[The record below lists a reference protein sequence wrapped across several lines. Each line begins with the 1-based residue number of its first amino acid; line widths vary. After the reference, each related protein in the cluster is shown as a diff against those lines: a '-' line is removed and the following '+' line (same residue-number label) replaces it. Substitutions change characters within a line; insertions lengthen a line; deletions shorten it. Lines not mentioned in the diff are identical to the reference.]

1 MCCLNVAFSADKL
14 ENREVENIN
23 RSNRKSPASN
33 SSKEADEGYCRSP
46 SLPRTILG
54 SQGEDDDDSVDNF
67 AYLRKQAEQSIEK
80 QSLSGNHFLKI
91 CICWN
96 GIHQLIVY
104 MLSQIIF
111 SFKWC
116 YVLLNFR
123 W

>member
-1 MCCLNVAFSADKL
+1 MSECRFSADKL

-80 QSLSGNHFLKI
+80 QSLSGKHFLEI
-91 CICWN
+91 RLSWN
-96 GIHQLIVY
+96 GIHIQF
-104 MLSQIIF
+104 F
-111 SFKWC
+111 SNSKEK
-116 YVLLNFR
+116 
-123 W
+123 

>member
-54 SQGEDDDDSVDNF
+54 SQGEEDDDSVDNF

-80 QSLSGNHFLKI
+80 QSLSGNHFLENSI
-91 CICWN
+91 CLN
-96 GIHQLIVY
+96 GTYQLIV
-104 MLSQIIF
+104 
-111 SFKWC
+111 
-116 YVLLNFR
+116 N
-123 W
+123 

>member
-54 SQGEDDDDSVDNF
+54 SQGEEDDDSVDNF

-80 QSLSGNHFLKI
+80 QSLSGNHFLENSI
-91 CICWN
+91 CLN
-96 GIHQLIVY
+96 GTHLCVISDNHFFQI
-104 MLSQIIF
+104 MLCSI
-111 SFKWC
+111 
-116 YVLLNFR
+116 NFR
-123 W
+123 